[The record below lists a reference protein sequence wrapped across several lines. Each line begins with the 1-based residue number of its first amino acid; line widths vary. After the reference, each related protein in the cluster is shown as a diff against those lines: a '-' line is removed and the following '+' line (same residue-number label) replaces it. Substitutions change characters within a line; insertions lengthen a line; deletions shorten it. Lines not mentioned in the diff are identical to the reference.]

1 MSTALSLFP
10 ARIRFVNQDGTLT
23 PEAYRAMQM
32 LYGRTGGVLGDMGV
46 DTFATG
52 FGGDLVQGCTGL
64 ETVTQPVNADWIA
77 PDVLQ
82 PASTDWMA
90 PEVLQPAVA
99 DVLLP
104 DVTQP
109 TNERSNTAAESVT
122 PSGSP
127 YTFRSG
133 RDGYVIVQGGMVSR
147 IDYVRL
153 GVATQIGSLAGLF
166 PLLSGDGL
174 QVTYTVAPTM
184 TFIPR

>member
-1 MSTALSLFP
+1 MSSALSLFP

-23 PEAYRAMQM
+23 PEAYRALQI

-46 DTFATG
+46 DTFAPAP
-52 FGGDLVQGCTGL
+52 GGDLVQGCTGL
-64 ETVTQPVNADWIA
+64 ETVTQP
-77 PDVLQ
+77 
-82 PASTDWMA
+82 ASVDWMA
-90 PEVLQPAVA
+90 PEVLQPVVA

-109 TNERSNTAAESVT
+109 PSERANTAAEPVT
-122 PSGSP
+122 PGASP

-133 RDGYVIVQGGMVSR
+133 RDGYVIVQGGTVTQV
-147 IDYVRL
+147 DYVRL
-153 GVATQIGSLAGLF
+153 GVATKTGALAGLF